1 MNVGEVKYNSLNG
14 VVRFDGYFEKIVG
27 DNVYLV
33 NGTYDF
39 LNVFGRDLLVN
50 VVRDDSEIKFK
61 NGINYT
67 IVD

>member
-1 MNVGEVKYNSLNG
+1 M
-14 VVRFDGYFEKIVG
+14 I
-27 DNVYLV
+27 
-33 NGTYDF
+33 F

>member
-1 MNVGEVKYNSLNG
+1 M
-14 VVRFDGYFEKIVG
+14 I
-27 DNVYLV
+27 
-33 NGTYDF
+33 F

-61 NGINYT
+61 NDINYT